1 MEVLDIGIGRIGVTE
16 GGDEQLPRSGLDALL
31 VPQFMDREVA
41 LEREI
46 AGIGGFAA
54 AAAELSAACAY
65 PILCGC
71 ITRFEDG
78 RYLSVMTFAGGKLAD
93 VADRA
98 LGGGDYYD
106 GDAIKVLRLRRFDLG
121 VLVDTDIFRL
131 SAWKKVCPH
140 CDAVA
145 GIGFGNEE
153 YRYLSQ
159 IASSFGKPYA
169 AAFSDGVKA
178 WSK

>member
-1 MEVLDIGIGRIGVTE
+1 MEILDIGIGKIGVTD
-16 GGDEQLPRSGLDALL
+16 GGDEQLPRMGIDALL
-31 VPQFMDREVA
+31 VPQFMSREVS

-46 AGIGGFAA
+46 EGSSGFASA
-54 AAAELSAACAY
+54 AAVLSKACDY

-71 ITRFEDG
+71 ITRFEG
-78 RYLSVMTFAGGKLAD
+78 VRHLSVLTFAGGKLAD

-98 LGGGDYYD
+98 LGSGDYYD
-106 GDAIKVLRLRRFDLG
+106 GDTLKVLRLRHFDLG

-131 SAWKKVCPH
+131 GAWKKICPH
-140 CDAVA
+140 CQAVA
-145 GIGFGNEE
+145 GVGFGSDE
-153 YRYLSQ
+153 YKYLSQ
-159 IASSFGKPYA
+159 IAGSFGMPYA